1 MDLPHGRIDSGA
13 PDRERLVA
21 LPAAWFG
28 DVLESLAEGHGAFAD
43 RLAGAIVAEA
53 AAALDDP
60 EGCSPDEVAW
70 ALSLA
75 FARRGLGLAAFERWG
90 DALLFVW
97 RAAPASGPMFREF
110 ASRLAARAVGD
121 LLHLTADGV
130 VVGADEAALRILL
143 ASPETC
149 HRVRG
154 LSADGLSH
162 EAVLAQLTP
171 GDDA

>member
-1 MDLPHGRIDSGA
+1 MDLPHGRIDSGG

-53 AAALDDP
+53 AASLDDP
-60 EGCSPDEVAW
+60 EGCAPDEVAW

-97 RAAPASGPMFREF
+97 RAAPAEGGGGEEDGEEEEEEEEEEGTARLGRSITRTRTGNRNSKELVPNSGYLYTI
-110 ASRLAARAVGD
+110 SRRHWHATG
-121 LLHLTADGV
+121 
-130 VVGADEAALRILL
+130 
-143 ASPETC
+143 
-149 HRVRG
+149 RG
-154 LSADGLSH
+154 
-162 EAVLAQLTP
+162 
-171 GDDA
+171 